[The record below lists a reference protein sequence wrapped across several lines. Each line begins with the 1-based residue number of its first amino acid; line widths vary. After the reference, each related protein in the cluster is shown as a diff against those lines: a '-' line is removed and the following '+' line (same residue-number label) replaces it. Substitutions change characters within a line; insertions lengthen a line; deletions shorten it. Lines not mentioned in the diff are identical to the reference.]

1 MTTLRDTDTDTA
13 AGTTDKATARA
24 HLWILVIIA
33 GAQLMVV
40 LDTTIMIIALPSAQ
54 HALGFS
60 NTDRQWVVTA
70 YTLAFGGFL
79 LLGGRISDMIGPKRT
94 LMIGVTG
101 FALASAIG
109 GASQTTLMLIGAR
122 GLQGLFGALLAP
134 SVLSILSWLSRPEW
148 MGQLRNTDVSF
159 SSEIGYEQG
168 FLCSPNGIRTRVAT
182 LRECSGTSAGFVRTI
197 SFLVRAMDGSGQSA
211 LVHPF
216 CPKGWTNG

>member
-1 MTTLRDTDTDTA
+1 MTTLQDGD
-13 AGTTDKATARA
+13 AGSDGRRRRTGPTW
-24 HLWILVIIA
+24 WILVVIA

-79 LLGGRISDMIGPKRT
+79 LLGGRISDMFGPKRT
-94 LMIGVTG
+94 LMIGVLG

-109 GASQTTLMLIGAR
+109 GAAQTTLMLIGAR

-134 SVLSILSWLSRPEW
+134 SVLSLLTS
-148 MGQLRNTDVSF
+148 TF
-159 SSEIGYEQG
+159 SDPRSGG
-168 FLCSPNGIRTRVAT
+168 GPSGSTPPSPSPGPP
-182 LRECSGTSAGFVRTI
+182 SG
-197 SFLVRAMDGSGQSA
+197 
-211 LVHPF
+211 
-216 CPKGWTNG
+216 